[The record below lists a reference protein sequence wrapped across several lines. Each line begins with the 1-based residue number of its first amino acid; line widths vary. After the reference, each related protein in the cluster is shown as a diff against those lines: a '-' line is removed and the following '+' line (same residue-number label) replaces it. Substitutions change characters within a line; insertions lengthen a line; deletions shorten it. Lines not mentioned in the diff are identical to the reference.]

1 MDLRKTRNI
10 GICAHIDAGKT
21 TVTERVLYYTG
32 KNYKMGEVHE
42 GTATMDFL
50 QEEQERGITI
60 QSAAT
65 TCPWIHKGREYK
77 INLIDTPGH
86 VDFTYEV
93 SRSLAACEGVVLL
106 VDASQGIEAQTLA
119 NCYQALEHDLEI
131 IGVLNKIDLPAADPD
146 RVAGL
151 ALPHV
156 EAMNALDPAPG
167 WFTRTYCEES
177 RFIHPDNGARIDAC
191 RAYLA
196 NLDADDEVRAVL
208 AEVREQAGMF
218 AESLRALR
226 AARTLAKGDPIRLA
240 DVHLDAARAWLRTG
254 NYGSALG
261 ETARAREAWQ
271 KAIELDE
278 QNYIAACVLGMVYT
292 YRKLYGTSEHYL
304 RRSLQLNSNDPDT
317 LIQVAVSFLYH
328 GFLEEAWDLYER
340 ALSLNPSATD
350 QYCTVGSFILIEKGE
365 FEEALA
371 LAARV
376 KEVPFVDAH
385 AYYAA
390 AWMELGNGQKMKE
403 NWEIFLQMYTNKIN
417 GGKPARSE
425 EAIQWMNQI
434 SPYQNK
440 SRVEGL
446 WVKLSHGK
454 LTTRMDSPPSEIPPQ
469 SWRNTFSNQDGI
481 WMIEYEGQNCQ
492 LPEVKGF
499 FDLTKML
506 ANPRTPFH
514 CAELMG
520 SSIDMEGTPV
530 LDEKSKKAYQDKIVG
545 LQKDIREA
553 ESHHDYGRSSQLQ
566 EEYQTLLDHLSSALN
581 VKGQSRKKGHTVEK
595 ARSAVTWRIRHAIAK
610 IEEAHPQLGK
620 HLSNSIKTGTFCSYE
635 PEKKIE
641 WIV

>member
-1 MDLRKTRNI
+1 MNHGEIKIAVLPLENLNEGSEAGILCKSFSIELITELSRFRQFQIIPLETASKLTSGDMMDHQLLDKLHPDYI
-10 GICAHIDAGKT
+10 
-21 TVTERVLYYTG
+21 V
-32 KNYKMGEVHE
+32 
-42 GTATMDFL
+42 
-50 QEEQERGITI
+50 
-60 QSAAT
+60 
-65 TCPWIHKGREYK
+65 KGSFRTQDDDVR
-77 INLIDTPGH
+77 INAQLIDTPSHHLIWADRFEGNKNDIFH
-86 VDFTYEV
+86 LQDHILREVVASLQTQLNQNLLSQVRQKPRTNLKAYECWV
-93 SRSLAACEGVVLL
+93 YGLHELKKGTLENDLKAREYFEQAIEIDPEYSLAYSGMSMTFFNEWSCQLWDRWDL
-106 VDASQGIEAQTLA
+106 SQ
-119 NCYQALEHDLEI
+119 
-131 IGVLNKIDLPAADPD
+131 
-146 RVAGL
+146 
-151 ALPHV
+151 
-156 EAMNALDPAPG
+156 
-167 WFTRTYCEES
+167 
-177 RFIHPDNGARIDAC
+177 NGSF
-191 RAYLA
+191 
-196 NLDADDEVRAVL
+196 EW
-208 AEVREQAGMF
+208 
-218 AESLRALR
+218 
-226 AARTLAKGDPIRLA
+226 AK
-240 DVHLDAARAWLRTG
+240 
-254 NYGSALG
+254 
-261 ETARAREAWQ
+261 

-340 ALSLNPSATD
+340 ALALNPSSTD
-350 QYCTVGSFILIEKGE
+350 QYCTIGSFILIEKGE
-365 FEEALA
+365 FQEALA

-434 SPYQNK
+434 SPYQHK

-446 WVKLSHGK
+446 WEKLSHGK
-454 LTTRMDSPPSEIPPQ
+454 MTTRMDSPPSEIPPQ

-610 IEEAHPQLGK
+610 IEEVHPQLGK
-620 HLSNSIKTGTFCSYE
+620 HLSNSIKTGTFCAYE
-635 PEKKIE
+635 PEKDIE